1 MLELLYDP
9 LVEIQ
14 RVKRQ
19 SYSRIF
25 LYLLAS
31 SLFASCGILF
41 GWMKYSQSSDMLY
54 YAPVILF
61 GLVAVFLL
69 FAFFLSVALHV
80 LDGKG
85 GYYEG
90 LSMTVLGVIA
100 PSVAMFF
107 SGALLFIPYGLYLA
121 AVVAA
126 YGFVLGTATFFRAGK
141 ELFNLD
147 YAGVFIGWFAAE
159 FPFWIALL
167 LFYKFQFS

>member
-9 LVEIQ
+9 LIEIQ

-19 SYSRIF
+19 SYSRVF

-41 GWMKYSQSSDMLY
+41 GWMKYTNSADMLY

-61 GLVAVFLL
+61 AMLAVFIV

-100 PSVAMFF
+100 PSIAMFF
-107 SGALLFIPYGLYLA
+107 GGALLFIPYGWFFA
-121 AVVAA
+121 SVVAA

-141 ELFNLD
+141 ELFNLE
-147 YAGVFIGWFAAE
+147 YAGVFIGWFIAE
-159 FPFWIALL
+159 LPWWIALL
-167 LFYKFQFS
+167 LFYKF